1 MTEKQAELYGL
12 TSEQEVL
19 EVINNP
25 ALKIEFVRIMFPDI
39 LGRPMDFSIPSSE
52 LERAFSEG
60 KGFDGSSVEGFV
72 RIEESDLVIVPEA
85 RTFRLFPWAYSG
97 FDGQTSWREAIMFGD
112 IYTPDHNHYAGDS
125 RFSLKKML
133 AKAREEFGFEDFKC
147 GPEMEFFIFPD
158 DQQPVPTDAGE
169 YFFAGRHGEIRKEIQ
184 LLLKKWAL
192 NQNMTTMK
200 LPMGNTKLTFVMI
213 APWI

>member
-60 KGFDGSSVEGFV
+60 KGFDW
-72 RIEESDLVIVPEA
+72 L
-85 RTFRLFPWAYSG
+85 FRRRFC
-97 FDGQTSWREAIMFGD
+97 
-112 IYTPDHNHYAGDS
+112 PD
-125 RFSLKKML
+125 
-133 AKAREEFGFEDFKC
+133 
-147 GPEMEFFIFPD
+147 
-158 DQQPVPTDAGE
+158 
-169 YFFAGRHGEIRKEIQ
+169 
-184 LLLKKWAL
+184 
-192 NQNMTTMK
+192 
-200 LPMGNTKLTFVMI
+200 
-213 APWI
+213 